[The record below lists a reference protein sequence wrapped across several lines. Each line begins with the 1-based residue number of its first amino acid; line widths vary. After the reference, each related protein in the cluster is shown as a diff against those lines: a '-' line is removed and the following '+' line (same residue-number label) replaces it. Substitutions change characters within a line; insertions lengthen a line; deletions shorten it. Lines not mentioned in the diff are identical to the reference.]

1 VTLPGLRTNGVRRV
15 SNQKDPAAMPS
26 RERPDLIDVQLQHA
40 RRMRDQRRDRLVVG
54 PETAQQR
61 CFEGVD
67 VDVV

>member
-1 VTLPGLRTNGVRRV
+1 
-15 SNQKDPAAMPS
+15 
-26 RERPDLIDVQLQHA
+26 
-40 RRMRDQRRDRLVVG
+40 MRDQRRDRLVVG